1 MNKANPPSV
10 YDFPE
15 LYDLLFDQLDFD
27 LPYWIGKA
35 GAAGGPVLEVGC
47 GSGRLLL
54 PIAKAGV
61 DIEGLDASRAM
72 IRRLKAKA
80 AAAGLPVRTKTADMR
95 DFSMGRRYA
104 LVFCAF
110 NGFAHCE
117 TVADQIA
124 CLKACRR
131 HLEPGG
137 AVAVHMTYPGP
148 AYWLEPEG
156 KAVLELET
164 PLPGGGKLELW
175 DDRRKDPVAQ
185 KQESTME
192 IREFDGAGGKVETR
206 TFHAVQRWVY
216 RFELELLFAAAGF
229 ARCEFYGGFDEKALG
244 SPEDQMVAWAF
255 RGEDEGGTDE

>member
-1 MNKANPPSV
+1 MSKTEHPSF

-15 LYDLLFDQLDFD
+15 MYDLLFDTLDFD
-27 LPYWIGKA
+27 LPYWIEKA
-35 GAAGGPVLEVGC
+35 QAAGGPVLEVGC
-47 GSGRLLL
+47 GSGRILL
-54 PIAKAGV
+54 PIAKGGV
-61 DIEGLDASRAM
+61 DIEGLDANRAM

-80 AAAGLPVRTKTADMR
+80 AAAGLPVRAKTADMR

-104 LVFCAF
+104 LIFCAF

-117 TVADQIA
+117 TVVDQVA
-124 CLKACRR
+124 CLRTCLR

-137 AVAVHMTYPGP
+137 AMAVHMTYPGP

-156 KAVLELET
+156 KPVLELAA

-175 DDRRKDPVAQ
+175 DDRHKDPVAQ
-185 KQESTME
+185 KQASTME
-192 IREFDGAGGKVETR
+192 IREFDAAGGKVEARKFR
-206 TFHAVQRWVY
+206 TVQRWVY

-229 ARCEFYGGFDEKALG
+229 VRSEFYGGFEGGPLR

-255 RGEDEGGTDE
+255 RGDDEGGSDE